1 MAVELSI
8 LRMNLEHERKRL
20 IEELEELDDNSD
32 KDHQSA
38 SSFNKTGESADAA
51 TNLERRLALASH
63 KRINLAAIDRA
74 LKKIDAGT
82 YGMCEDCGQP
92 IDPVRLEALPH
103 TINCLVCSSAKTAC
117 AIDKVGL

>member
-8 LRMNLEHERKRL
+8 LRMNLEQERKRL
-20 IEELEELDDNSD
+20 IEELEEIDGNFD

-38 SSFNKTGESADAA
+38 SSFNKTGESADVA

-63 KRINLAAIDRA
+63 KRINLAAMDRA

-103 TINCLVCSSAKTAC
+103 TVNCLVCSSAKTAC
-117 AIDKVGL
+117 TIDKVGL